1 MNIISVKNLSKDFG
15 QERVLHNVTR
25 DFEREIGRAHV

>member
-15 QERVLHNVTR
+15 QERVLTASPAILK
-25 DFEREIGRAHV
+25 REGYTA